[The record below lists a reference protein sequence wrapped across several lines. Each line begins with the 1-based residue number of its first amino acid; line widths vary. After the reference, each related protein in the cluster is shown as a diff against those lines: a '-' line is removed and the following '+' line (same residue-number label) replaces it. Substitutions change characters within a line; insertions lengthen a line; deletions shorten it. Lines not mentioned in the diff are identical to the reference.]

1 MINTKKRT
9 HHYNNKNGH
18 ILRGKDTGIPY

>member
-9 HHYNNKNGH
+9 HYNNKNGH